1 MYSVDQVAKLLG
13 LHVKTVRAYVR
24 DGRLNAVRIGKQYR
38 ISPEDL
44 AAFTGTPR
52 PARHLEAS
60 TIVQLDGTDRAE
72 VDRLSTLLISAAEGA
87 RVEIVHD
94 ESRATLKI
102 IILGGVAQTAGLL
115 ALVEAITGEH
125 ADQGLPR

>member
-1 MYSVDQVAKLLG
+1 MYSVEQVAKLLG

-60 TIVQLDGTDRAE
+60 TIVQLDGTDRVE
-72 VDRLSTLLISAAEGA
+72 VDRLSSLLLAAAEGV
-87 RVEIVHD
+87 RVELVYD
-94 ESRATLKI
+94 ESRATVKI
-102 IILGGVAQTAGLL
+102 IILGGVAETAGLL
-115 ALVEAITGEH
+115 TLVEVVTQ
-125 ADQGLPR
+125 DRR